1 MTEIMNNL
9 SRYGCNKILYSLT
22 TFLALILF
30 VSCDDTYYRPPAP
43 VKTLDFG
50 IVIFDEAGMEGTS
63 FRKGT
68 DIKIGLKLI
77 IDGGKSFQWR
87 KDEECRLFSNRDFLL
102 VFQSNESLEKP
113 PTLYFPLGTP
123 YPNIPTYCA
132 ATKLPATYINAG
144 TVIVAFPWST
154 NPDNEPLVAGRYY
167 ATATFELIIDGK
179 VKRWD
184 LRNDFEIYN

>member
-1 MTEIMNNL
+1 MNNL
-9 SRYGCNKILYSLT
+9 FPSGCNKILSALT
-22 TFLALILF
+22 LFLAFILV
-30 VSCDDTYYRPPAP
+30 VSCEDNLYKPPEP
-43 VKTLDFG
+43 VPTLDFG
-50 IVIFDEAGMEGTS
+50 IVIFDEAGTEGTS

-68 DIKIGLKLI
+68 DIEIGLKLI
-77 IDGGKSFQWR
+77 TDGGSRLQWR
-87 KDEECRLFSNRDFLL
+87 KDDECRLFSNKDFLL

-123 YPNIPTYCA
+123 YPNIPSYCT

-144 TVIVAFPWST
+144 TVIVEFPWST

-167 ATATFELIIDGK
+167 TTATFDLIIEGK
-179 VKRWD
+179 VKRWE

>member
-1 MTEIMNNL
+1 MNNL
-9 SRYGCNKILYSLT
+9 PPSGCNKIFSALT
-22 TFLALILF
+22 FFCAFIIVT
-30 VSCDDTYYRPPAP
+30 SCDDTFYRPPAP

-50 IVIFDEAGMEGTS
+50 IVIFDEAGTEGTS

-68 DIKIGLKLI
+68 DIMIGLKLT

-87 KDEECRLFSNRDFLL
+87 KDDECRLFSNKDFLL
-102 VFQSNESLEKP
+102 VYQSHESLEKP
-113 PTLYFPLGTP
+113 PTQYFPLGTP
-123 YPNIPTYCA
+123 YQKIPTYCA

-144 TVIVAFPWST
+144 TVILVLPWSS

-167 ATATFELIIDGK
+167 TTATFDLSIEGK
-179 VKRWD
+179 VERWE